1 MDLLHLALLQL
12 LVLILSQ
19 LLRFLYLLCTLLILE
34 LQPQLPHLFMH
45 GFRFCKLGIFDELK
59 DPDNVRLNFHQLLG
73 RLGLIGTFGSLFVD
87 EHSNVRDL
95 FGDFIVCA
103 FTHQVLATLG
113 CLHLED
119 ILLVTDSASA
129 LLVLFN
135 SGLKGADFSDFILL
149 DHFKFLALSFSL

>member
-1 MDLLHLALLQL
+1 M
-12 LVLILSQ
+12 
-19 LLRFLYLLCTLLILE
+19 
-34 LQPQLPHLFMH
+34 
-45 GFRFCKLGIFDELK
+45 
-59 DPDNVRLNFHQLLG
+59 RLDFHQLLG

-87 EHSNVRDL
+87 EHSDVRNL
-95 FGDFIVCA
+95 LCDFIVRA

-119 ILLVTDSASA
+119 ILLVTDSATA

-135 SGLKGADFSDFILL
+135 SGLKGTNFSDFILL